1 MTDPTPKAP
10 DAVPEAV
17 RTAIREAEETAVA
30 LAERRSGQTEIDYDC
45 AHTAMEKAIVTA
57 LREATETRDQKIAR
71 LTDRLRLLFDENAN
85 LDADIA
91 RLTTELAAAKA
102 DTARLDWLSQP
113 RDRIAF
119 GINKADNIPGCSL
132 YVDEDCYEPFDAAT
146 LREAIDAARAA
157 EREG

>member
-57 LREATETRDQKIAR
+57 LREATETRDQEIER
-71 LTDRLRLLFDENAN
+71 LTA
-85 LDADIA
+85 
-91 RLTTELAAAKA
+91 ELAAAKA

-119 GINKADNIPGCSL
+119 GINKADNLPGCSL

-146 LREAIDAARAA
+146 LRVAIDAARAA
-157 EREG
+157 GEREG